1 MYLTRARL
9 NIDKNKTKRALTA
22 PNLFHGAVESCF
34 AGERKR
40 NLWRIDILNGIYY
53 ILILSRQV
61 PDLEGFVEQ
70 FGYEDDASTYATKK
84 YQTFV
89 DSISDGQEWR
99 FRLVANPTSSIRIKK
114 NDGTSKSKIVAH
126 ITPGYQKKWLMR
138 KAEANGFLL
147 KEDEFDVVRNEWIT
161 FNKRHRGEK
170 ITMLKVTYEGTL
182 KIKNQKLFKKVLT
195 AGLGREKAFGM
206 GMLTVVRAG

>member
-1 MYLTRARL
+1 M
-9 NIDKNKTKRALTA
+9 RALTA
-22 PNLFHGAVESCF
+22 PNLIHGAVESCF
-34 AGERKR
+34 NGERER
-40 NLWRIDILNGIYY
+40 NLWRIDILNGRYY

-61 PDLEGFVEQ
+61 PNLESFVEQ
-70 FGYEDDASTYATKK
+70 FGYEGDTSTYATKK
-84 YQTFV
+84 YQAFI

-99 FRLVANPTSSIRIKK
+99 FRLVANPTSSVRIKK

-126 ITPGYQKKWLMR
+126 ITPRYQKEWLMK

-147 KEDEFDVVRNEWIT
+147 KENEFDVVKNEWFT
-161 FNKRHRGEK
+161 FNKQHRGAK
-170 ITMLKVTYEGTL
+170 VTMLTVTFEGTL
-182 KIKNQKLFKKVLT
+182 RVNDQNLFKNLLT